1 VPGNRSQKKKRQ
13 QQYQSQ
19 PHVASRRKDV
29 LTRMLVDMGIEY
41 ASTLGVNKAAKL
53 LRGKNVPETVIQRVL
68 HRPQKQF
75 KD

>member
-1 VPGNRSQKKKRQ
+1 
-13 QQYQSQ
+13 
-19 PHVASRRKDV
+19 
-29 LTRMLVDMGIEY
+29 MLVDMGIQY
-41 ASTLGVNKAAKL
+41 ASTLGVNKAAEL